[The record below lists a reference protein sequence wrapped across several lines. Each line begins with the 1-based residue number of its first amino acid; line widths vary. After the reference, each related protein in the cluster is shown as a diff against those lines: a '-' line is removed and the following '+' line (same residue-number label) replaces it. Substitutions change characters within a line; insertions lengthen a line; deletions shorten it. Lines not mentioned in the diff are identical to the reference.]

1 MSASK
6 NLFLSLSR
14 ITATIAKGFF
24 DITHNSVALIG
35 MTVLFIAI
43 ALVARPELRTFGESQ
58 LYSWLQ
64 ARQTELTGIIS
75 DPVASD
81 RATASDP
88 KDLPKQQASVAT
100 WISKKYHVAIE
111 PVSAIVSEAYSVG
124 TRARL
129 DPTLILAVMA
139 VESGFNPYAQSQVGA
154 QGLMQVMTSVHRDK
168 YQSFGGR
175 FAAFDPLANLQVG
188 VKVLQDC
195 IRAAGGS
202 VEGGLKYYVGAAN
215 TQDDGGYSAKVMAEY
230 GRLQQVAKGQRVP
243 TWLPP
248 VAAPQEAAATA
259 SDSEAVPVKSTVDA
273 ATVAMN

>member
-6 NLFLSLSR
+6 NLSSSLRR

-24 DITHNSVALIG
+24 DATHNSIALIG
-35 MTVLFIAI
+35 LTVLFIAI
-43 ALVARPELRTFGESQ
+43 ALFARPELRTLGESQ

-64 ARQTELTGIIS
+64 ARQVEITGVIS

-81 RATASDP
+81 RATATDP
-88 KDLPKQQASVAT
+88 KDLPKQQAIVAT
-100 WISKKYHVAIE
+100 WISRKYHVAIE
-111 PVSAIVSEAYSVG
+111 PISAIVAEAYSVG
-124 TRARL
+124 NRSRM

-139 VESGFNPYAQSQVGA
+139 IESGFNPFAQSQVGA
-154 QGLMQVMTSVHRDK
+154 QGLMQVMTSVHSDK

-195 IRAAGGS
+195 IRSAGGS
-202 VEGGLKYYVGAAN
+202 VEGGLKNYVGASN
-215 TQDDGGYSAKVMAEY
+215 MQDDGGYAAKVLAEY
-230 GRLQQVAKGQRVP
+230 SRLQQVAQGRPVP
-243 TWLPP
+243 LWLPP
-248 VAAPQEAAATA
+248 LVAPQEAAAPTSTPPSSSA
-259 SDSEAVPVKSTVDA
+259 KSGNGT

>member
-14 ITATIAKGFF
+14 ITAIIAKGFF
-24 DITHNSVALIG
+24 DITHNSIALIG
-35 MTVLFIAI
+35 LTVLFVGI
-43 ALVARPELRTFGESQ
+43 ALFARPELRTFGESQ

-64 ARQTELTGIIS
+64 ERQIGLTGVVS

-81 RATASDP
+81 RATATDP

-100 WISKKYHVAIE
+100 WLSKKYHVALE

-124 TRARL
+124 SRTRL

-139 VESGFNPYAQSQVGA
+139 VESGFNPFAQSQVGA
-154 QGLMQVMTSVHRDK
+154 QGLMQVMTNVHRDK

-215 TQDDGGYSAKVMAEY
+215 AEDDGGYSVKVLAEY
-230 GRLQQVAKGQRVP
+230 SRLQQVANGRPVP

-248 VAAPQEAAATA
+248 AATPQEAAAPT
-259 SDSEAVPVKSTVDA
+259 SDSPTVPVKSPNGA

>member
-43 ALVARPELRTFGESQ
+43 ALFARPELRTFGESQ

-64 ARQTELTGIIS
+64 ARQIELTGIIS

-81 RATASDP
+81 RATATDP
-88 KDLPKQQASVAT
+88 KDLPKQQATVAT
-100 WISKKYHVAIE
+100 WISRKYHVALE

-139 VESGFNPYAQSQVGA
+139 VESGFNPFAQSQVGA
-154 QGLMQVMTSVHRDK
+154 QGLMQVMTNVHRDK

-202 VEGGLKYYVGAAN
+202 VEGGLKNYVGAAN
-215 TQDDGGYSAKVMAEY
+215 TQDDGGYAAKVMAEY
-230 GRLQQVAKGQRVP
+230 NRLQQVAKGRSVP
-243 TWLPP
+243 TWIPP
-248 VAAPQEAAATA
+248 VTAPQEAAATA
-259 SDSEAVPVKSTVDA
+259 SDSPTVPAKSPNGAT
-273 ATVAMN
+273 TVAMN

>member
-43 ALVARPELRTFGESQ
+43 ALFARPELRTFGESQ

-64 ARQTELTGIIS
+64 ARQIELTGIIS

-81 RATASDP
+81 RATATDP

-100 WISKKYHVAIE
+100 WISRKYHVALE

-139 VESGFNPYAQSQVGA
+139 VESGFNPFAQSQVGA

-202 VEGGLKYYVGAAN
+202 VEGGLKNYVGAAN
-215 TQDDGGYSAKVMAEY
+215 TQDDGGYAAKVMAEY
-230 GRLQQVAKGQRVP
+230 GRLQQVAKGRPVP

-259 SDSEAVPVKSTVDA
+259 SGSPTGPVKSPNDA

>member
-14 ITATIAKGFF
+14 ITATITKGFF
-24 DITHNSVALIG
+24 DVTHNSIALIG
-35 MTVLFIAI
+35 LTVLFIAI
-43 ALVARPELRTFGESQ
+43 TLFARPELRTLGESQ

-64 ARQTELTGIIS
+64 ERQIELTGIIS

-81 RATASDP
+81 RATATDP

-100 WISKKYHVAIE
+100 WISRKYHVAIE

-139 VESGFNPYAQSQVGA
+139 IESGFNPFAQSQVGA

-195 IRAAGGS
+195 IRSAGGS

-215 TQDDGGYSAKVMAEY
+215 TQDDGGYAVKVLAEY
-230 GRLQQVAKGQRVP
+230 SRLQQVAQGRQVP

-248 VAAPQEAAATA
+248 VAAPQEAAAPA
-259 SDSEAVPVKSTVDA
+259 SGSPTVPVKSPNGA

>member
-43 ALVARPELRTFGESQ
+43 ALFARPELRTFGESQ

-64 ARQTELTGIIS
+64 ARQIELTGIIS

-81 RATASDP
+81 RATATDP
-88 KDLPKQQASVAT
+88 KDLPKQQAFVAT
-100 WISKKYHVAIE
+100 WISRKYHVALE

-139 VESGFNPYAQSQVGA
+139 VESGFNPFAQSQVGA

-175 FAAFDPLANLQVG
+175 FAAFDPMANLQVG

-202 VEGGLKYYVGAAN
+202 VEGGLKNYVGAAN
-215 TQDDGGYSAKVMAEY
+215 TQDDGGYAAKVMAEY
-230 GRLQQVAKGQRVP
+230 GRLQQVAKGRPVP

-259 SDSEAVPVKSTVDA
+259 SGSPTVLVKSPNDA

>member
-14 ITATIAKGFF
+14 VTATIAKGFF
-24 DITHNSVALIG
+24 DITHNSIALIG
-35 MTVLFIAI
+35 LTVLFVSI
-43 ALVARPELRTFGESQ
+43 ALFARPELRTLGESQ

-64 ARQTELTGIIS
+64 ARQVELTGVIS

-81 RATASDP
+81 RATATDP

-139 VESGFNPYAQSQVGA
+139 IESGFNPFAQSQVGA
-154 QGLMQVMTSVHRDK
+154 QGLMQVMTNVHRDK

-195 IRAAGGS
+195 IRSAGGS
-202 VEGGLKYYVGAAN
+202 VEGGLKYYVGASN
-215 TQDDGGYSAKVMAEY
+215 TQDDGGYAVKVLAEY
-230 GRLQQVAKGQRVP
+230 SRLQQVAQGRSVP
-243 TWLPP
+243 TWLPT
-248 VAAPQEAAATA
+248 VAAPQEAAAPA
-259 SDSEAVPVKSTVDA
+259 SGSPTVPVKSPNGAT
-273 ATVAMN
+273 TVAMN